1 MTPVRPDDPG
11 QGTPKKSAGT
21 PGPPT
26 RQPRWGG
33 TVNPSRESIVE
44 RVHLALEDY
53 VRTQHLGRLWTAP
66 MEVVLDHREG
76 IVLRPDIIFVTEG
89 RESIVSDHAYGPP
102 DMVLEVTS
110 LPSGP
115 GKEKLEQRVGWCSVY
130 GVREYW
136 LIHPEQREVAIL
148 ELAHGGVRRRT
159 LLPETTPLRSPM
171 FPTFERSLAEI
182 LA

>member
-1 MTPVRPDDPG
+1 MALSVSAMTDPVWPEDP
-11 QGTPKKSAGT
+11 PKPAAT
-21 PGPPT
+21 I
-26 RQPRWGG
+26 
-33 TVNPSRESIVE
+33 NPSRESIVE

-53 VRTQHLGRLWTAP
+53 VRTHQLGRLWIGP

-76 IVLRPDIIFVTEG
+76 IVLKPDIIFITEG
-89 RESIVSDHAYGPP
+89 RESIVSDRAYGPP

-110 LPSGP
+110 LSSGP
-115 GKEKLEQRVGWCSVY
+115 GKGKLEERVGWCSVY

-148 ELAHGGVRRRT
+148 ELAHGGVRSRT
-159 LLPETTPLRSPM
+159 LFPQTTPLRSPM
-171 FPTFERSLAEI
+171 FPDFARSLAAI